1 MAGWVTILGSAAV
14 VLTVFDLIAN
24 LRSIDTRERVQKAL
38 SEPPLD
44 GMGID
49 TQQVLSVMH
58 VLAMVAAGCATAAA
72 ILGWH
77 VLHRNKQARLW
88 LSVLAVPLFLAG
100 LVTGGFLSSMVAVA
114 VVMLWTRPARDWF
127 DGRAP
132 SPALDGGLRERQ
144 PPDQQTPPSS
154 PSAPTPYRG
163 FGSQGGGPSD
173 TPTAPQPH
181 PQGQPG
187 GQDAPGGP
195 TYPPAPGGWPAAQQ
209 PPAQQRV
216 GVPFVTA
223 RPREVLQACLITW
236 VFSGVVVLAMALVLI
251 SFAADPSL
259 IDDVYSSDRRFAD
272 SGLTADQIRSYSL
285 GLALVFGLWALAA
298 AALAVLVMLG
308 RRWARYV
315 LIASSVLTALLTLVM
330 VVAAPVLLVVTLAG
344 VATAVLLTRP
354 AVGAW
359 FAQRTGPTP

>member
-24 LRSIDTRERVQKAL
+24 LRSLDTRERVQKAI

-77 VLHRNKQARLW
+77 VLRRNKQARLW

-132 SPALDGGLRERQ
+132 SPVLDGARQ
-144 PPDQQTPPSS
+144 DRQDPDRQDPRPADRRRRPPRPAPTRASAARAATRAAPSRPRRTSSTGRTSPAARRTRPPPAAGRPPSS
-154 PSAPTPYRG
+154 RRPSSARA
-163 FGSQGGGPSD
+163 SRSS
-173 TPTAPQPH
+173 
-181 PQGQPG
+181 
-187 GQDAPGGP
+187 
-195 TYPPAPGGWPAAQQ
+195 PPAP
-209 PPAQQRV
+209 
-216 GVPFVTA
+216 A
-223 RPREVLQACLITW
+223 R
-236 VFSGVVVLAMALVLI
+236 
-251 SFAADPSL
+251 
-259 IDDVYSSDRRFAD
+259 SS
-272 SGLTADQIRSYSL
+272 
-285 GLALVFGLWALAA
+285 
-298 AALAVLVMLG
+298 
-308 RRWARYV
+308 
-315 LIASSVLTALLTLVM
+315 
-330 VVAAPVLLVVTLAG
+330 
-344 VATAVLLTRP
+344 RP
-354 AVGAW
+354 A
-359 FAQRTGPTP
+359 